1 MTDERK
7 LEIVRQFKEEI
18 YKRFNL
24 NVMSDENLE
33 TVIEQMIVEKLGSEY
48 ITIEERVV
56 PFVVSVF
63 WTVLSKMMILQ
74 RL

>member
-33 TVIEQMIVEKLGSEY
+33 TVIEKASVIVGHSPEKAFPL
-48 ITIEERVV
+48 
-56 PFVVSVF
+56 
-63 WTVLSKMMILQ
+63 
-74 RL
+74 